1 MDRRLVLCLPLMA
14 VLHPAR
20 AAAPQRVVTL
30 GGTVTEIEF
39 ALQAGGRVVGVDDS
53 SFYPPA
59 ATRLPRV
66 GYYRSFAV
74 EGVASLRPDLVI
86 ASDQA
91 GPPQSIEQLR
101 RLGKPVVVVPS
112 APEVDALVGSVDEIA
127 QVLGLAAA
135 GADLARRI
143 REGVAHAGER
153 HAPAGQAPRVLLL
166 SSHTGK
172 LQAAGRDTA
181 ANAVL
186 ALAGAGNVFAG
197 QTGYKAISAEAIAAL
212 KPDAIVT
219 TTMSVRASGN
229 VAAFAAQPGI
239 AVTPAA
245 RNGRVIVI
253 DDLLLLGFGPRLP
266 EALRQL
272 EAGLRTTPRN
282 TATGG

>member
-1 MDRRLVLCLPLMA
+1 M
-14 VLHPAR
+14 
-20 AAAPQRVVTL
+20 
-30 GGTVTEIEF
+30 
-39 ALQAGGRVVGVDDS
+39 
-53 SFYPPA
+53 
-59 ATRLPRV
+59 
-66 GYYRSFAV
+66 
-74 EGVASLRPDLVI
+74 
-86 ASDQA
+86 
-91 GPPQSIEQLR
+91 
-101 RLGKPVVVVPS
+101 
-112 APEVDALVGSVDEIA
+112 
-127 QVLGLAAA
+127 
-135 GADLARRI
+135 
-143 REGVAHAGER
+143 
-153 HAPAGQAPRVLLL
+153 LLF

-186 ALAGAGNVFAG
+186 ALAGASNVFAG